1 MNPLISPKLAEA
13 INQQISNEMGAN
25 LQYLSIAGFFHNAKL
40 TLLEKLFFEQ
50 AAEENAHALKFIHYM
65 LDTQAGLVIPTIPA
79 PKPTFASAEE
89 AASAA
94 LKWERE
100 VTGQIT
106 ALMVIAVADND
117 FLSQDFLQWYI
128 NEQLEEINKMERIL
142 EVIRRAGD
150 RNLLMVEAY
159 LAHLE
164 V

>member
-1 MNPLISPKLAEA
+1 MLISPKLAAA
-13 INQQISNEMGAN
+13 INTQIGNELGAY
-25 LQYLSIAGFFHNAKL
+25 LQYLSIAGHFHNAKP

-50 AAEENAHALKFIHYM
+50 AAEENAHALKFVHYL
-65 LDTQAGLVIPTIPA
+65 LDTKGGLNLPTIPA
-79 PKPTFASAEE
+79 PKTTFANAEE

-94 LKWERE
+94 LKWETE
-100 VTGQIT
+100 VTDQIK
-106 ALMVIAVADND
+106 ALMDIAVADND
-117 FLSQDFLQWYI
+117 YLSQDFLQWYI
-128 NEQLEEINKMERIL
+128 NEQLEEINKMDRLL